1 MQDEEKEKLF
11 LYVLVGE
18 TCQKES
24 RERGK
29 EGGEKKGKSIVTTA
43 WVNYMSLPQ
52 ERISFLLLLLVL
64 PASFSS
70 SQLSLFSC
78 WWQRHFPL
86 AALHF
91 SLAALHSS
99 LAALLNT
106 SLSEWL
112 AVTA

>member
-29 EGGEKKGKSIVTTA
+29 EGGEKKGKFIVTTA

-52 ERISFLLLLLVL
+52 FRKRESLFFSCCLCCLLPSLPLSFLFSLVGGSGTFLLLH
-64 PASFSS
+64 
-70 SQLSLFSC
+70 C
-78 WWQRHFPL
+78 
-86 AALHF
+86 
-91 SLAALHSS
+91 
-99 LAALLNT
+99 T
-106 SLSEWL
+106 SLL
-112 AVTA
+112 LHCTPLLLHC